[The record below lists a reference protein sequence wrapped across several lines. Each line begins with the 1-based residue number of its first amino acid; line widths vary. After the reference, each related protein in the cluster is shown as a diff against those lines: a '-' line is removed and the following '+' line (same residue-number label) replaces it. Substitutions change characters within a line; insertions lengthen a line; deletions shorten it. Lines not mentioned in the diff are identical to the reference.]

1 MIGAFCDKGRSGDF
15 VSKGVPV
22 QAVIGI
28 RSRSRAGTMRS
39 PSSIQVTLR
48 LCIGA
53 LTCATAINSGG
64 AGC

>member
-28 RSRSRAGTMRS
+28 RSRAGTMRS
-39 PSSIQVTLR
+39 PSLIHVTLR

>member
-1 MIGAFCDKGRSGDF
+1 VIGAFCVKGWSGDF
-15 VSKGVPV
+15 VSKGV
-22 QAVIGI
+22 IGI
-28 RSRSRAGTMRS
+28 RSRAGTMRS
-39 PSSIQVTLR
+39 PSLIHGTLR